1 MDCGTTSS
9 LHVHVQTFGLCFI
22 TFPVPLR
29 TGVRPTQ
36 KFIRK
41 WRHNVLDVLVEN
53 WSYASA
59 CKLIQFSYFTE
70 I

>member
-9 LHVHVQTFGLCFI
+9 LHVHVQTFGCFI

-41 WRHNVLDVLVEN
+41 WRHNVLARNGTCTCREMVV
-53 WSYASA
+53 
-59 CKLIQFSYFTE
+59 CQCM
-70 I
+70 